1 MPSTN
6 ELLGLVLVIFAIWF
20 VLKLARLAI
29 RLILFIIAVVVIIG
43 ALDWLYVR

>member
-43 ALDWLYVR
+43 ALDWLFVR

>member
-1 MPSTN
+1 MPSTK
-6 ELLGLVLVIFAIWF
+6 EILGLVLVIFAIWF

-43 ALDWLYVR
+43 ALDWLFVR